1 MSNRNPPVKRSLARA
16 TSGCRV
22 DSRVITDWKDGA
34 RHLGLATLAGAVAG
48 VLVGGLLGRVVMR
61 ISGFVAGPSLVG
73 VTTENG
79 NRVGDITLA
88 GTLAL
93 VIFAGLPFGVLGG
106 MIYAIVEPWLHRAGR
121 WRGAAYGAGL
131 LLATGFLVLDPDNFD
146 FTRFGLP
153 LLNVAMF
160 AALFL
165 VFGVVIAWLFDTLRR
180 QRDGNGR
187 TARIVDILAWLSLL
201 PALAVVALFVG
212 GGAGLDPLLA
222 IAIMAVILIPAVVL
236 WRGLPRAIGYA
247 SLAAMLLF
255 GAARTL
261 SGLPSLLAGL

>member
-1 MSNRNPPVKRSLARA
+1 MA
-16 TSGCRV
+16 G
-22 DSRVITDWKDGA
+22 WKSGA
-34 RHLGLATLAGAVAG
+34 RHLGLASLAGAIAG
-48 VLVGGLLGRVVMR
+48 VVVGGLLGRVVMR

-88 GTLAL
+88 GTFAL
-93 VIFAGLPFGVLGG
+93 IMFIGLPFGLLGG
-106 MIYAIVEPWLHRAGR
+106 VVYAIVEPWLRRARPWHGF
-121 WRGAAYGAGL
+121 AYGAGL
-131 LLATGFLVLDPDNFD
+131 LLAIGFIVLEPSNFD

-165 VFGVVIAWLFDTLRR
+165 MFGVVSAWLFDTLRG

-187 TARIVDILAWLSLL
+187 AARVIDILAWLSIV
-201 PALAVVALFVG
+201 PALAVVALFIG
-212 GGAGLDPLLA
+212 GGAGLDPLPA
-222 IAIMAVILIPAVVL
+222 ILIVATLLVPAIVR
-236 WRGLPRAIGYA
+236 WRGLPRVIGYA
-247 SLAAMLLF
+247 SLAAVLLF

-261 SGLPSLLAGL
+261 SGLPDLVRGF